1 MLFTY
6 RFRTQC
12 IIMTQTRWPPTPCHM
27 RHLQNLDKINS
38 FQARNQKFFRTGEVS
53 WDSGTSFI
61 NIINIFINRKKDPT
75 GKNLGVFSPG
85 YSKTTFWLE
94 NLGQRQTQSGHF
106 LQNQGTFSE
115 FQNRAG
121 ESSPPLPPPHPS
133 CTPGFL
139 KPVLNVSI
147 LRNLIVV

>member
-12 IIMTQTRWPPTPCHM
+12 IIMTQTRWLPTPCHTC
-27 RHLQNLDKINS
+27 HLQNLDKINS

-53 WDSGTSFI
+53 WDSGTFFI
-61 NIINIFINRKKDPT
+61 NIINIFINRKKDPA
-75 GKNLGVFSPG
+75 GKHLGVFSPG
-85 YSKTTFWLE
+85 YSKTTFWLG
-94 NLGQRQTQSGHF
+94 NLSQRQTQSGHF

-121 ESSPPLPPPHPS
+121 VTSPPLPPHPT

>member
-27 RHLQNLDKINS
+27 CHLQNLDKINS

-94 NLGQRQTQSGHF
+94 SQRQTQSRHF
-106 LQNQGTFSE
+106 LQNQGTF
-115 FQNRAG
+115 FLIFKIGQGR
-121 ESSPPLPPPHPS
+121 PPPPS
-133 CTPGFL
+133 CAPGII
-139 KPVLNVSI
+139 LNYI
-147 LRNLIVV
+147 FAKFTCGIGEKTKR